1 MDVHLA
7 NGCGVLS
14 PQWLVN
20 CDAATTAQTEANN
33 AFENLLVVTSDG
45 QVINSSD
52 QTVDVPANVD
62 SLEILF
68 S

>member
-52 QTVDVPANVD
+52 
-62 SLEILF
+62 
-68 S
+68 